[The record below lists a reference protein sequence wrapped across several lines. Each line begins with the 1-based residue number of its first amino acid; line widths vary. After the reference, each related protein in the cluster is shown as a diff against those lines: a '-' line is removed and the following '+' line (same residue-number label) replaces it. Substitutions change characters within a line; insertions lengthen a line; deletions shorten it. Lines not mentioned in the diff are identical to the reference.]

1 MDNLILQI
9 NKAKQHLS
17 LIYFRN
23 LSFTELPAWQCDLV
37 LFRDWPATF
46 LSDVIIGP
54 LPLAIRV
61 VQKAKVALG
70 QDKQKTYIIL
80 NGNFLCLSSPS
91 ATFALQRF
99 CTT

>member
-9 NKAKQHLS
+9 TKAKQHLS

-23 LSFTELPAWQCDLV
+23 LSLTELPARQCDLV

-61 VQKAKVALG
+61 VQNRNAGEASKSRTGTRQTK
-70 QDKQKTYIIL
+70 DIHKFKW
-80 NGNFLCLSSPS
+80 
-91 ATFALQRF
+91 
-99 CTT
+99 

>member
-1 MDNLILQI
+1 MENLILQI
-9 NKAKQHLS
+9 TKAKQHLS

-23 LSFTELPAWQCDLV
+23 LSFTELPAWQCDVV

-61 VQKAKVALG
+61 VQTATLENKSRTGTRQTKE
-70 QDKQKTYIIL
+70 IH
-80 NGNFLCLSSPS
+80 NFKW
-91 ATFALQRF
+91 
-99 CTT
+99 

>member
-23 LSFTELPAWQCDLV
+23 LSFTELPTWQCDLV

-46 LSDVIIGP
+46 LSDVITQ
-54 LPLAIRV
+54 V
-61 VQKAKVALG
+61 TQAL
-70 QDKQKTYIIL
+70 
-80 NGNFLCLSSPS
+80 
-91 ATFALQRF
+91 
-99 CTT
+99 